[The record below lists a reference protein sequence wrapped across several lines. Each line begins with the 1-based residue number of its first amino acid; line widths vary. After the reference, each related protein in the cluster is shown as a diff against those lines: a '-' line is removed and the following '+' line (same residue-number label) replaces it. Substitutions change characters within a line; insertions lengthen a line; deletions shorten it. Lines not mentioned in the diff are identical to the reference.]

1 MEMMVSQI
9 VVEVFFIA
17 ITIDALVVIY
27 TAVGSSRSDT
37 VIMSVRLCP
46 RFLVSI

>member
-9 VVEVFFIA
+9 VVEVFIA

-37 VIMSVRLCP
+37 VIMSVSLCP